1 MESGSGRKSNTCM
14 ISCFEVHLYCV
25 LLKIKIK
32 PHSKAQHTK
41 DSKTVKRDVLTT
53 VNTFVRIALQ
63 KPLHLAH
70 RMLQQMFAIYKSL
83 QSSIINIFHAGW
95 GRHIFSL
102 FNKAFTFYFNVFVH
116 SQKC

>member
-63 KPLHLAH
+63 NTIAPSTQNAAANVCHLQISA
-70 RMLQQMFAIYKSL
+70 K
-83 QSSIINIFHAGW
+83 
-95 GRHIFSL
+95 
-102 FNKAFTFYFNVFVH
+102 
-116 SQKC
+116 